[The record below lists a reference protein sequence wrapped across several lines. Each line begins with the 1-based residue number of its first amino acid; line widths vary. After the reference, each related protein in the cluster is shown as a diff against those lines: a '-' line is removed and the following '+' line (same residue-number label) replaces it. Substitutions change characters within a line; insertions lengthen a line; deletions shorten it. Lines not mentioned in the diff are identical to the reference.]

1 MKNNPEWYYNETPV
15 GVDYLDPEI
24 AREYN
29 KEHQKF
35 RNFKDETESIVQ
47 MLGITP
53 EDTVLDFGCG
63 TGGIVLNLA
72 QYCKKVIGVDIS
84 REMLDILEEK
94 AKKQDITNIETHCAG
109 FLTYNHDQPVKV
121 DKIVSM
127 VALHH
132 LPDFWKSVALLNM
145 AKILETGGKLYLFD
159 VVFTFN
165 IPDHQKA
172 IGQMINQMQDTAG
185 DSMADELKVHIRDE
199 FSTYDWI
206 MEGLLERAGFSI
218 DSVEVKADNLRGYI
232 CSKV

>member
-1 MKNNPEWYYNETPV
+1 MKNNPEWYYNENPV

-35 RNFKDETESIVQ
+35 RNFEDETKNIVQ
-47 MLGITP
+47 MLEITP

-63 TGGIVLNLA
+63 TGGIALNLTK
-72 QYCKKVIGVDIS
+72 YCKKVIGVDIS
-84 REMLDILEEK
+84 RQMLDILEEK
-94 AKKQDITNIETHCAG
+94 AKKQGITNIETHCAG
-109 FLTYNHDQPVKV
+109 FLTYNHDQSVKV

-145 AKILETGGKLYLFD
+145 AKILKTGGKLYLFD
-159 VVFTFN
+159 VVFTFT
-165 IPDHQKA
+165 IQDHQKA
-172 IGQMINQMQDTAG
+172 IGQMINQMQDAAG

-206 MEGLLERAGFSI
+206 MEGLLEKAGFSI
-218 DSVEVKADNLRGYI
+218 DSMEVKADNIRGYV